1 MNGPETVLI
10 EHVNGLLKG
19 RLALQDSASPW
30 TASHPD
36 LTGFPVDVGVVVL

>member
-10 EHVNGLLKG
+10 ECINGLLKG

-30 TASHPD
+30 TVSHPD
-36 LTGFPVDVGVVVL
+36 LTSFPVDVRIVVL